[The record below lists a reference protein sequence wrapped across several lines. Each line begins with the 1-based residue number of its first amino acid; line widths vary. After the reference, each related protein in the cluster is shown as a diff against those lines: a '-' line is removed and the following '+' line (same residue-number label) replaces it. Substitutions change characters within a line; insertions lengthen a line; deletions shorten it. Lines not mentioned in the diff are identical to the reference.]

1 MEEITQGEWKF
12 IRNEN
17 NFEIEVFGVNNWVI
31 AQTIT
36 NEKQDE
42 ANAKLISCAPEMLE
56 MLKELLS
63 CADKIFNDGEPTE
76 AYFQLMNK
84 NELLI
89 KKATE

>member
-1 MEEITQGEWKF
+1 MKEITQGEWKF

-17 NFEIEVFGVNNWVI
+17 NFEIKVFGVNNWII

-42 ANAKLISCAPEMLE
+42 ANAKLIACAPEMLE
-56 MLKELLS
+56 MLKESIYAINHIKKTYRDHGHCQKYLYL
-63 CADKIFNDGEPTE
+63 CE
-76 AYFQLMNK
+76 Q
-84 NELLI
+84 LI